1 MPISRRNKKLFT
13 YRTYDYARAF
23 AQTSGAQP
31 LPAVGQAGANVLFI
45 KPDLDAAV
53 TLASGYA
60 FSFSV
65 SVTAVNS
72 AAPIL
77 YQWQT
82 SADGTTWTNVVGAVA
97 RVYTR
102 TFTGTDNGL
111 RVRVLISQLLR
122 TIVSRVCQVTVVP
135 PTSRLTPL
143 TGYYPDYSNLT
154 TCFLSG
160 LFADKLE
167 NPLSLSRTH
176 AANLHLGVMC
186 SDPQTGQFAESAV
199 GAGAKLVGAH
209 LSTILRQPVEEPEID
224 RTSIQLANL
233 NTLFSDQLDA
243 GNVFGVTASERVLSF
258 APLVFSKNV
267 AGLNGANYNYTS
279 TNLPLGLNL
288 SNAGVISGAVISD
301 RNFERNVTLTATHKI
316 TSAVFSLNVVFAH
329 SLFYPESAPASRTI
343 SPNVT
348 ANTGV
353 SYSGVARQLGP
364 QEFLITNGGATR
376 GASGSVSFS
385 NLAIANPV
393 KRYTRAL
400 TVSFDF
406 RIFNSYYAPCCGM
419 VFELAPTFYGIYNA
433 GQAYPENGLRVVFD
447 TTSAAA
453 RAGIYVHLNKQAGV
467 RITPPVGGWGAFG
480 APYSNFFLKINR
492 NSNYSGVI
500 EYNVAGVV
508 GSFPANDIF
517 FTGEFYTWPASFYS
531 FTDPYNS
538 PVIYIRNFSLTYE

>member
-31 LPAVGQAGANVLFI
+31 LPAVGQSGANVLFI

-53 TLASGYA
+53 TLASGNA

-122 TIVSRVCQVTVVP
+122 TIVSRVCQVTVVS

-143 TGYYPDYSNLT
+143 TGYYYPDYSKLT

-160 LFADKLE
+160 LFADNLE

-186 SDPQTGQFAESAV
+186 SDPQTGQFAERAV

-224 RTSIQLANL
+224 RTAIQLANL

-288 SNAGVISGAVISD
+288 SAAGVLSGAVISD

-316 TSAVFSLNVVFAH
+316 TNNVFSLNVVFAH
-329 SLFYPESAPASRTI
+329 SLFYPESGPASKTI
-343 SPNVT
+343 SPNIT

-353 SYSGVARQLGP
+353 SYSGVAQQLGP
-364 QEFLITNGGATR
+364 QEFLLTNGYYTR
-376 GASGSVSFS
+376 GASGRVSFS

-400 TVSFDF
+400 TISFDF
-406 RIFNSYYAPCCGM
+406 RIFNRSYSPCCGM
-419 VFELAPTFYGIYNA
+419 VFELAPAFYGIYNE

-447 TTSAAA
+447 TTS
-453 RAGIYVHLNKQAGV
+453 RAPGIYVHLNKQAGV
-467 RITPPVGGWGAFG
+467 KITPPVGGWGEYN

-492 NSNYSGVI
+492 NSDYSGVI
-500 EYNVAGVV
+500 EYNVAGIA
-508 GSFPANDIF
+508 GSFTANNSF
-517 FTGEFYTWPASFYS
+517 FTGEFYSWPATFYS
-531 FTDPYNS
+531 VTDYYNN
-538 PVIYIRNFSLTYE
+538 VANYIKNFSLTYE